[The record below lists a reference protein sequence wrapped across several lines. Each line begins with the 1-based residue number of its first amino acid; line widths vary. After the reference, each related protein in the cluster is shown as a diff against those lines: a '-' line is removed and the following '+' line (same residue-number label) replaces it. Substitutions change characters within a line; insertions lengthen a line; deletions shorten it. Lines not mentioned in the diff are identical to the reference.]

1 MTPASDKE
9 IYLIAHSDAQIRLLL
24 QRMLTKDRRDL
35 IMRESLEDLRKAIKD
50 DAPTLIIVGEKV
62 KGNSGLDLAAEL
74 ASFYPA
80 SPVIL
85 FVDHDSPEM
94 LKRAMRLG
102 ITDYLTLPLRTD
114 ELTEAIERCLKR
126 GQQRQQWLKSES
138 KKVTES
144 LRRRVGELETLTE
157 LGRSVTASLNLDE
170 VFSAIVNAAVDLT
183 GAEEGSL
190 LLLDEAT
197 GELYMRAAHN
207 FQEDF
212 VRTFRLPVKDS
223 TISSV
228 IRTGQPI
235 LVNEK
240 SPQKIKT
247 AYLVHSL
254 IYVPLILHDRPV
266 GALGVDNRMENAP
279 LKERDVK
286 LLESLAEYAVIAL
299 ENARLYS
306 DTEQEKNKFQTVL
319 AGIQD
324 GVLLVDK
331 SGNVALVNE
340 VGRSLLNLPAGWKT
354 GGPVGAVLTQQE
366 LKELLEQGESLS
378 SRAETASPD
387 GRVWDAR
394 LVAIP
399 DVGKIISF
407 HDITHLKKLDRIK
420 SDFVNTVSHDLRS
433 PLTAILGYIELL
445 GRVGPL
451 NDAQQDFVQ
460 RVVNSAQSITGLVD
474 ELLNLGRIEAGFD
487 NRRENIHLDQFI
499 RLSLDGFKPQIA
511 EKQIQLVSDLLKE
524 IPAIQANPVQMR
536 QMIDNLLDNAIKY
549 TPQNGSVT
557 IRSIIEQNQVIL
569 QVADTGVGI
578 PASDLPYIFDKFYRA
593 GNVEEAVTGTGL
605 GLSIVRSIVENH
617 GGRIWVDSTVEK
629 GTTFTVVLPL
639 QN

>member
-35 IMRESLEDLRKAIKD
+35 IMRESLEDLRKAIND
-50 DAPTLIIVGEKV
+50 EIPTLIIVGEKV
-62 KGNSGLDLAAEL
+62 KGKSGLDLAAEL
-74 ASFYPA
+74 ISLYPA

-85 FVDHDSPEM
+85 FVEHDSPDL

-102 ITDYLTLPLRTD
+102 IADYLTFPLRTD

-138 KKVTES
+138 KKMTES

-170 VFSAIVNAAVDLT
+170 VFSAIVNAAVNLT

-228 IRTGQPI
+228 IHTSQPV

-254 IYVPLILHDRPV
+254 IYVPLILHDHPV

-279 LKERDVK
+279 LKERDLK
-286 LLESLAEYAVIAL
+286 LLEALAEFAVIAL

-306 DTEQEKNKFQTVL
+306 VTEQEKNKFQTVL

-331 SGNVALVNE
+331 SGNVALVND
-340 VGRSLLNLPAGWKT
+340 VARSILNLPADWKT
-354 GGPVGAVLTQQE
+354 GGPVSAILAQQE
-366 LKELLEQGESLS
+366 LKELFEQGESLS
-378 SRAETASPD
+378 NRAETASPD

-399 DVGKIISF
+399 EVGKVVSF

-451 NDAQQDFVQ
+451 NEAQQDFVQ

-487 NRRENIHLDQFI
+487 SRRENIHLDQLI
-499 RLSLDGFKPQIA
+499 RLSLESFKPQIA
-511 EKQIQLVSDLLKE
+511 EKQIRLVSDLAKE

-536 QMIDNLLDNAIKY
+536 QMVDNLLDNAIKY
-549 TPQNGSVT
+549 TPKNGSVT
-557 IRSIIEQNQVIL
+557 IRSIIEQNQIIL

-593 GNVEEAVTGTGL
+593 GNVENAVAGTGL

-617 GGRIWVDSTVEK
+617 GGRIWVDSVVKK

-639 QN
+639 QS